1 MYVKLPIFAI
11 VSIKESSRMKK
22 IILGI
27 ITLFM
32 AISNIHSTERIML
45 KAIQDG
51 AFAAERLS
59 GIKPIAGTDQYARI
73 SKDGKRVV
81 RCSFKTGKQTAVLFD
96 VNHTMGAKIDS
107 FDGYIL
113 SPDGAR
119 MLIQTKTERIY
130 RRSFKAQYYIYTMAS
145 TKLEP
150 LSEGGPQQVPVWSA
164 DSRQIAFVR
173 DNNIH
178 LVKLLYDNAESQVT
192 KDGKLNEI
200 INGVPDWVNEEEF
213 AHNLSFCFNADGTK
227 ICWIKYDESKVK
239 SYALQL
245 FKGTHP
251 ELRQYADYPGLY
263 TYKYPKAGQDNS
275 KVTVWSY
282 DVKSHQTRQLQV
294 PLDADGYVPRIKPTG
309 DPDKIIVYTLNR
321 HQDEMRLYAVNPSST
336 VATLLIRERVPK
348 YVKEEAME
356 GVIIGENSI
365 LLPSDRDGYMKGYLY
380 NMNGQMIRTIGNGP
394 YDITAWYGCDEKTGD
409 VYYQAAALNA
419 HDRQIYV
426 SHKNGKTERLT
437 QQQGWNVAQ
446 FSGDYQYF
454 INTWSDYDHPYV
466 YTVRDRKGKVMSTL
480 IDNAS
485 LRKKNADYGW
495 TPKETFSFT
504 TSEGVRL
511 DGWMVKPARFDASR
525 KYPVILFQYSGPGSQ
540 QVVNSWNAGSMGQG
554 GAFDYY
560 LAQQGFIVVCV
571 DGRGTG
577 GRGSEFEKEVYLRL
591 GELES
596 KDQVET
602 ALWLG
607 KQSYVDKNRIGIW
620 GWSYGGFN
628 TLMSMS
634 EGRGVFKAGVAVAP
648 PTDWRFY
655 DTVYTERYMRT
666 PKENPDGYAVNPI
679 ERAAKLHGALLICHG
694 LADDNVHPQNTF
706 EYAEALVQ
714 ADKDFKEIYYTNR
727 NHSIYGGNTRNHLM
741 RQIANFFI
749 DELR

>member
-1 MYVKLPIFAI
+1 
-11 VSIKESSRMKK
+11 MKK

-27 ITLFM
+27 IALFM
-32 AISNIHSTERIML
+32 ATSNIHSTERITL

-73 SKDGKRVV
+73 SKDGNRVV
-81 RCSFKTGKQTAVLFD
+81 RYSFKTGKQTAVLFD
-96 VNHTMGAKIDS
+96 VNHTMGAKINS

-113 SPDGAR
+113 SPDGAK

-130 RRSFKAQYYIYTMAS
+130 RRSFKAQYYIYTIAS

-178 LVKLLYDNAESQVT
+178 LIKLLYDNAESQVT
-192 KDGKLNEI
+192 KDGKFNEI
-200 INGVPDWVNEEEF
+200 INGVPDWVNEEELG
-213 AHNLSFCFNADGTK
+213 HNLSFCFNADGTK
-227 ICWIKYDESKVK
+227 ICWIKYDESNVK

-245 FKGTHP
+245 FKGMQP
-251 ELRQYADYPGLY
+251 EQHQYADYPGLY

-294 PLDADGYVPRIKPTG
+294 PLDADGYVPRIKPTT
-309 DPDKIIVYTLNR
+309 DPNKIIVYTLNR
-321 HQDEMRLYAVNPSST
+321 HQDEMHLYAVNPSST
-336 VATLLIRERVPK
+336 VATLLIKERVPK
-348 YVKEEAME
+348 YVKEEAMK

-380 NMNGQMIRTIGNGP
+380 NMNGQMIRTIGDGP
-394 YDITAWYGCDEKTGD
+394 YDITAWYGYDEKTGD

-426 SHKNGKTERLT
+426 SHKNGKTDRLT
-437 QQQGWNVAQ
+437 EQQGWNVAQ

-466 YTVRDRKGKVMSTL
+466 YTVRDNKGKVMSTL
-480 IDNAS
+480 IDNVS
-485 LRKKNADYGW
+485 LRKKITNYGW

-504 TSEGVRL
+504 TSEGVKL
-511 DGWMVKPARFDASR
+511 DGWMVKPAQFNAS
-525 KYPVILFQYSGPGSQ
+525 KQYPVILFQYSGPGSQ
-540 QVVNSWNAGSMGQG
+540 QVTNSWNAGSMGQG

-577 GRGSEFEKEVYLRL
+577 GRGSEFEKVVYQRL

-648 PTDWRFY
+648 PTNWKFY

-679 ERAAKLHGALLICHG
+679 ERTAKLHGALLICHG

-749 DELR
+749 DELK

>member
-32 AISNIHSTERIML
+32 AISNIHSTERITL

-51 AFAAERLS
+51 AFTAERLS

-178 LVKLLYDNAESQVT
+178 LVKLLYDNAESKVT

-213 AHNLSFCFNADGTK
+213 GHNLSFCFNADGTK

-309 DPDKIIVYTLNR
+309 DPDKIIIYTLNR

-336 VATLLIRERVPK
+336 VATLLIKERVPK

-356 GVIIGENSI
+356 GVIIGERGI

-380 NMNGQMIRTIGNGP
+380 NMNGQLIRTIGNGP

-466 YTVRDRKGKVMSTL
+466 YTVRDNKGKVMSTL

-485 LRKKNADYGW
+485 LRKKTADYGW

-511 DGWMVKPARFDASR
+511 DGWMVKPTRFDASR

-577 GRGSEFEKEVYLRL
+577 GRGSEFEKVVYQRL

-679 ERAAKLHGALLICHG
+679 KRAAKLHGALLICHG